1 MSLRKKISFE
11 DQQKIRKR
19 ASNLCEY
26 CHTSEEWQ
34 YVMFTIDH
42 IIPVSKGGTNNLD
55 NLCLAC
61 FHCNRKKS
69 NKLYTFDPLTDKKVK
84 LFNPRKDIWND
95 HFIWSCD
102 RFYLIG
108 VTPIGRGTI
117 SELKLNRERII
128 HIRGVD
134 VGVKRHPPKCDNIQV
149 SR

>member
-69 NKLYTFDPLTDKKVK
+69 ISYILLT
-84 LFNPRKDIWND
+84 
-95 HFIWSCD
+95 H
-102 RFYLIG
+102 
-108 VTPIGRGTI
+108 
-117 SELKLNRERII
+117 
-128 HIRGVD
+128 
-134 VGVKRHPPKCDNIQV
+134 
-149 SR
+149 